1 MWNFVYFLYNLSY
14 TIFERIMSGKQSQP
28 DMMSDEWFR
37 QVNGLLGA
45 VEVVEHPAQNPTQNL
60 QNGITF
66 SFR

>member
-1 MWNFVYFLYNLSY
+1 
-14 TIFERIMSGKQSQP
+14 MSDNQSQP
-28 DMMSDEWFR
+28 GMLSDDWFR